1 MEKNNTKN
9 IDEKKQNN
17 KAKIK
22 KSSYIIAIFMWII
35 VLILGFAHFKM
46 NQNMKNPKP
55 VFIRTNQTTK
65 NETDNIYIYYPEENS
80 LNNVEIKV
88 PKIENRYDLLNNTI
102 LETVNKL
109 EENKFIPIIDK
120 EKISFYIV
128 GNQIYLDLPKTT
140 FENVRNGKT
149 ELLIIYSFVN
159 SLTNIEGIES
169 VRFLIDHNENDKVK
183 FANLSKN
190 YKYSKNI

>member
-1 MEKNNTKN
+1 MEKNNIKN
-9 IDEKKQNN
+9 TDEKKQND
-17 KAKIK
+17 KTKIK

-35 VLILGFAHFKM
+35 VLILGFTHFKM
-46 NQNMKNPKP
+46 NQNMKNPEP
-55 VFIRTNQTTK
+55 VFIRTNQTAK
-65 NETDNIYIYYPEENS
+65 NETDNIYIYYPKENS
-80 LNNVEIKV
+80 LNNTEIKV

-109 EENKFIPIIDK
+109 EENKFIPTINK

-128 GNQIYLDLPKTT
+128 GTQIYLDLPKTI
-140 FENVRNGKT
+140 FENIKNGKT

-190 YKYSKNI
+190 YKYNKNI